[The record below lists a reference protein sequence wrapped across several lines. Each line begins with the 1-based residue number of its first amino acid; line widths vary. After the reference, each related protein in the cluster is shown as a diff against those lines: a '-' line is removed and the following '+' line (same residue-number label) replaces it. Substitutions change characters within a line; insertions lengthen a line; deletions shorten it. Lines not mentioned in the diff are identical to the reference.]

1 MTFLREDY
9 VAFLDESGDDDLQVV
24 SGIFVPA
31 RWMRS
36 AHTFLD
42 DVRATEGLRHPEE
55 LKAAELATGRGFA
68 WEQAKKLHRPAGL
81 SKWNHAKQTGQDI
94 YTRVLGHVARIN
106 GLRVLTLG
114 LRTHYPTEAY
124 RLWFW
129 AACAGL
135 TSFPRHRRRPRVSML
150 VIDGQD
156 QGLLRVQRGVVKD
169 FYASCRG
176 RQSYLRA
183 GRAWFM
189 GGAVLH
195 ESHSLPFIQITDLVA
210 HAAFQAI
217 VANPDRIFMHGWYE
231 NEFRAV
237 ARQRNRVIDISDVCL
252 AELRGCTFPP
262 AMAASVAAAIAVP

>member
-9 VAFLDESGDDDLQVV
+9 VVFLDESGDDDLQVV
-24 SGIFVPA
+24 AGIFVPA

-42 DVRATEGLRHPEE
+42 DVRATEGFKKPDE
-55 LKAAELATGRGFA
+55 LKAAQLATGRGFA
-68 WEQAKKLHRPAGL
+68 WQRAETLQRPPGL
-81 SKWNHAKQTGQDI
+81 SKSNHAKQTGCDI

-106 GLRVLTLG
+106 GLRVLTVG
-114 LRTHYPTEAY
+114 LRTRFPTEAY

-135 TSFPRHRRRPRVSML
+135 TSFPRHRRRPHVSML
-150 VIDGQD
+150 IIDGQD

-169 FYASCRG
+169 FYLSCRG

-195 ESHSLPFIQITDLVA
+195 ESHSLPFVQVTDLVA
-210 HAAFQAI
+210 HAAFQTI
-217 VANPDRIFMHGWYE
+217 LANPQRAFMHRWYE
-231 NEFRAV
+231 DEFRGA
-237 ARQRNRVIDISDVCL
+237 ARQRSRLIDVSDFCI
-252 AELRGCTFPP
+252 AELRGCALPP
-262 AMAASVAAAIAVP
+262 AMAPAVAAAITVP